1 MITVENWAEIR
12 RLHRSENIPIKEI
25 SRLLGVARN
34 TVRAALASDR
44 PPKYE
49 RGSRGSLVDA
59 VEIDV
64 RKLLVQF
71 PRMPATVIAER
82 IGWEYLITTLK
93 DRIRQIRPEYAGVDP
108 ADRITYLPGEI
119 MQYDL
124 WFPEPRIPVG
134 HAQLLMLP
142 VLVMTLGFSRF
153 QSARMIPSRQAGD
166 LLAGMWSVLS
176 RLGAVP
182 KTLIWDRE
190 SAIGGTGRVSV
201 PAAGFAGT
209 LGTRIQL
216 APARDPEFKGL
227 VERNNGFLETSFLPG
242 RSFTSPTD
250 FNTQLDGWLLR
261 ANSRLIRS
269 TGQRPVDALAGDR
282 AAMGALPP
290 VEPVMG
296 LRTRVRLARDYY
308 VRIDSVDYSVD
319 PRAIGRFIDVH
330 ATESQVIMTCNGDP
344 VGSHVRCWAKRVT
357 ITDPAHVA
365 VAKTLRAGFAADKLA
380 RERASRHHADG
391 HRVTLRALT
400 DYDTLF
406 GSDFTT
412 TSSSTTTQK
421 ATS

>member
-1 MITVENWAEIR
+1 MENWAEIR

-25 SRLLGVARN
+25 ARLLGVARN

-49 RGSRGSLVDA
+49 RSVRGSLVDA

-82 IGWEYLITTLK
+82 IGWDHSITTLK
-93 DRIRQIRPEYAGVDP
+93 DRIRQIRPEYVGVDP
-108 ADRITYLPGEI
+108 ADRIIYRPGEI
-119 MQYDL
+119 MQCDL

-134 HAQLLMLP
+134 HSQLLMLP

-153 QSARMIPSRQAGD
+153 HCARMIPSRQAGD
-166 LLAGMWSVLS
+166 LLGGMWSVLLA
-176 RLGAVP
+176 LGAVP

-190 SAIGGTGRVSV
+190 SAIGGTGTVTV

-242 RSFTSPTD
+242 RSFSSPTD
-250 FNTQLDGWLLR
+250 FNTQLDEWLLR
-261 ANSRLIRS
+261 ANNRIIRS
-269 TGQRPVDALAGDR
+269 TGQRPVDALEADLAVMSG
-282 AAMGALPP
+282 LPP
-290 VEPVMG
+290 MAPVTG

-308 VRIDSVDYSVD
+308 VRVDSVDYSVD

-330 ATESQVIMTCNGDP
+330 ATEAIVTMTCNGDP
-344 VGSHVRCWAKRVT
+344 VGAHQRCWAKRVT
-357 ITDPAHVA
+357 VTDPAHVA

-380 RERASRHHADG
+380 RERAARHHADG

-412 TSSSTTTQK
+412 TSAER

>member
-1 MITVENWAEIR
+1 MENWAEIR

-25 SRLLGVARN
+25 ARLLGVARN

-49 RGSRGSLVDA
+49 RGARGSLVDA

-71 PRMPATVIAER
+71 PRMPATVIADR
-82 IGWEYLITTLK
+82 IGWDHSITTLK

-108 ADRITYLPGEI
+108 ADRIIYRPGEI
-119 MQYDL
+119 MQCDL

-134 HAQLLMLP
+134 HSQLLMLP

-153 QSARMIPSRQAGD
+153 HSARMIPSRQAGD

-176 RLGAVP
+176 ALGAVP

-190 SAIGGTGRVSV
+190 SAIGGTGTVTV

-242 RSFTSPTD
+242 RSFSSPTD
-250 FNTQLDGWLLR
+250 FNTQLDEWLLR
-261 ANSRLIRS
+261 ANNRVIRS
-269 TGQRPVDALAGDR
+269 TGQRPVDALEADLAVMSG
-282 AAMGALPP
+282 LPP
-290 VEPVMG
+290 MAPVTG

-308 VRIDSVDYSVD
+308 VRVDSVDYSVD

-330 ATESQVIMTCNGDP
+330 ATEAMVTMTCNGDP
-344 VGSHVRCWAKRVT
+344 VGAHQRCWAKRVT
-357 ITDPAHVA
+357 VTDPAHVA

-380 RERASRHHADG
+380 RERAARHHTDG
-391 HRVTLRALT
+391 HPVTLRALT

-412 TSSSTTTQK
+412 TSAEK

>member
-1 MITVENWAEIR
+1 MENWAEIR

-44 PPKYE
+44 PPKYD
-49 RGSRGSLVDA
+49 RPVRGSLVDG
-59 VEIDV
+59 VELEV
-64 RKLLVQF
+64 RKLLADF

-82 IGWEYLITTLK
+82 IGWTHSITTLK
-93 DRIRQIRPEYAGVDP
+93 DRVRQIRPEYAGIDP
-108 ADRITYLPGEI
+108 ADRIVYRPGEI
-119 MQYDL
+119 MQCDL

-153 QSARMIPSRQAGD
+153 QSARMIPTRQAGD
-166 LLAGMWSVLS
+166 LLHGMWQLLAT
-176 RLGAVP
+176 LGRVP
-182 KTLIWDRE
+182 KTLVWDRE
-190 SAIGGTGRVSV
+190 SAIGGTGVVTV

-216 APARDPEFKGL
+216 APARDPEFKGM

-242 RSFTSPTD
+242 RAFTSPTD
-250 FNTQLDGWLLR
+250 FNTQLDDWMTL
-261 ANSRLIRS
+261 ANHRLVRS
-269 TGQRPVDALAGDR
+269 TGQRPDEALEADL
-282 AAMGALPP
+282 AAMTALPP
-290 VEPVMG
+290 MAPSTG

-308 VRIDSVDYSVD
+308 VRVDSVDYSVD
-319 PRAIGRFIDVH
+319 PRFIGRFIDVH
-330 ATESQVIMTCNGDP
+330 ATDLTVTMTCNGDT
-344 VGSHVRCWAKRVT
+344 VGAHPRCWARRVT
-357 ITDPAHVA
+357 VTDPAHVQ

-391 HRVTLRALT
+391 HRVTLRALS

-412 TSSSTTTQK
+412 STSASTPTFEK